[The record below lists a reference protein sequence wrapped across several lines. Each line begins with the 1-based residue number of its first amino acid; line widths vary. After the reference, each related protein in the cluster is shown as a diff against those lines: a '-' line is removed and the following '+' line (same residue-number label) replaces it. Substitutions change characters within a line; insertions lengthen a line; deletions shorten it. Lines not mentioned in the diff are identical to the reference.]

1 MELPKFLIAD
11 NSDFADDLF
20 VIHTEYPR
28 FILNVANDDVHWM
41 EEFEAQDER
50 DLKSESENLIEEAF
64 SFFDREIDK
73 MD

>member
-50 DLKSESENLIEEAF
+50 DLKYESENLIEEAF